1 MRVRVPPS
9 ALHSQGLRRHSAG
22 IQGAFRKS
30 HPINV
35 TTILEFVFVRRSSR
49 FSTLQRPARRQVIFS
64 VRAGSNL
71 LLFNR
76 TNKVRQIVL
85 YQLTEQGRTVCSSHH
100 IDPGP
105 SPRESLEHSYWVKR
119 TAEHFERKG
128 YEMSR
133 EHPIKGN
140 GAIDILAERPG
151 QRVAVEVETGKSD
164 IRANVRNAAKGDFD
178 RVVLV
183 ATSPE
188 AVEACRKVVED
199 QQRTASPAVELMT
212 WLDVS

>member
-1 MRVRVPPS
+1 MSREEMRFLTDVAARPLSTTVS
-9 ALHSQGLRRHSAG
+9 RYERLHLSRRRGNA
-22 IQGAFRKS
+22 
-30 HPINV
+30 
-35 TTILEFVFVRRSSR
+35 
-49 FSTLQRPARRQVIFS
+49 
-64 VRAGSNL
+64 
-71 LLFNR
+71 
-76 TNKVRQIVL
+76 VRQSLQKGGLIQHVRIATRSGQVVL
-85 YQLTEQGRTVCSSHH
+85 YQLTDFGRTVCRSLG
-100 IDPGP
+100 IDPG
-105 SPRESLEHSYWVKR
+105 SKSRESLEHRWWVKR

-140 GAIDILAERPG
+140 GAIDILAEKPG